1 MAPAPVGTA
10 GAVVASATSVLNPT
24 TLTPGTGSG
33 YAVGDT
39 LLCFTACRSAT
50 PTVATPSGWFSIL
63 NVTGTNGRMALFFKR
78 AASTSEAAP
87 SVVWSGLT
95 TGSSGTPVQ
104 AVVRAFSG
112 LAAGSIADVVGTVA
126 DGAASTATSAGGA
139 AITTLTADDLV
150 LSLTTRLDD
159 AFTTFTAPA
168 GFTNV
173 TAAMGSASGLDFAMG
188 WAYQVKTPAGA
199 VTAPNFGLTGAT
211 SFASSGVVVA
221 LKPLVTGTPVDET
234 SIDNFDRA
242 DGPIYSGVGASL
254 WESVGTYQDNTT
266 ASTMVTAGNQ
276 LASSSGSTG
285 YYARSKF
292 QLQASFDLLCDIATF
307 NQFFVFFATTDLGTS
322 TWDGYALEI
331 SGTGTWILRYYTNG
345 APSTLVTTSA
355 GPVVV
360 AGSTLWIEKRGT
372 TTSIYYRIAA
382 GGQFA
387 QVFTVT
393 DARNNV
399 ASPVVIQVPNTTARL
414 DNLRGGPSI
423 VFAVRTGTD
432 SLGTSDVATRAV
444 QPFTRTASD
453 YLGPLISYNS
463 EIDVD
468 SPVSHWKLG
477 EGGSDS
483 AVDRKGNLNLVNTNQ
498 GSTGTS
504 STVTDLLSNNGG
516 SSASRMQDHQ
526 VFTPASTVYTFYD
539 SSLWSYELWFRP
551 NVLANSTP
559 LGKLGATPIRFGVNI
574 TGTLTITATDAGGAT
589 RFYTSTNQ
597 VVVGQVYHAVGT
609 FDGNTLRLYVN
620 GVLWASGSC
629 VGLQDTSRGIA
640 IGNVT
645 NNSNNPDLDLDEV
658 AWYNS
663 QLSLTR
669 IQAHYQVG
677 AGLIPVGT
685 RDSAV
690 RKVATAIVREF
701 DGGDD
706 QIIVSGGSVGQIGQ
720 DPFTVLLVIQPLL
733 FFYEY
738 PITIYA
744 ANGDFLGGLNLDGG
758 DQTLHWN
765 TSFGSSVSPFAAD
778 TSWQILVISKA
789 SSGNSTVRFH
799 RAPLGGRWT
808 HGDGGLNSSF
818 SGLAD
823 QIVFGSTRTPDLWQY
838 MRLAVAAIWNRGLS
852 DAEIESIKG
861 GTLEIQSVSGGAPV
875 ALWEFNQVN
884 PSIPVV
890 DIA

>member
-33 YAVGDT
+33 YAVGDV

-50 PTVATPSGWFSIL
+50 PTVATPSGWTQL
-63 NVTGTNGRMALFFKR
+63 VNVTGTNGRLALFGKV
-78 AASTSEAAP
+78 ATSTAEGTP

-95 TGSSGTPVQ
+95 TGNSGTPVQ
-104 AVVRAFSG
+104 ARVQAFSG
-112 LAAGSIADVVGTVA
+112 VLAALTVDVAGAVA

-139 AITTLTADDLV
+139 AITTLTTDDLV

-159 AFTTFTAPA
+159 AFTTFTAPS

-173 TAAMGSASGLDFAMG
+173 TAAMGTTSGLDFAMG

-211 SFASSGVVVA
+211 SFASSGVMVA
-221 LKPLVTGTPVDET
+221 LKPVVTGVPSNET
-234 SIDNFDRA
+234 IIDDFNRA
-242 DGPIYSGVGASL
+242 DGPIYAGAGASI
-254 WESVGTYQDNTT
+254 WESVGTVGDNTT
-266 ASTMVTAGNQ
+266 ATAGVVAGNQ
-276 LASSSGSTG
+276 MGSSSASSGQFMRLKLTLAST
-285 YYARSKF
+285 
-292 QLQASFDLLCDIATF
+292 FDLLWDIGAVAQVYTY
-307 NQFFVFFATTDLGTS
+307 FALTDYGTGP
-322 TWDGYALEI
+322 WDGYSLQV
-331 SGTGTWILRYYTNG
+331 TTPNTWILQFFTNG
-345 APSTLVTTSA
+345 TPATLVSTTT
-355 GPVVV
+355 GPAPAV
-360 AGSTLWIEKRGT
+360 GSTIWIEKRGT
-372 TTSIYYRIAA
+372 TTSVYHRASG
-382 GGQFA
+382 GGQFV
-387 QVFTVT
+387 QVLTVT

-399 ASPVVIQVPNTTARL
+399 ASPFVFQIPNTTARL
-414 DNLRGGPSI
+414 DNLRGGPLT
-423 VFAVRTGTD
+423 ARTVTD

-453 YLGPLISYNS
+453 YLGPLISYDS
-463 EIDVD
+463 EIDTD
-468 SPVSHWKLG
+468 SPISHWKLG
-477 EGGSDS
+477 EGGTDS
-483 AVDRKGNLNLVNTNQ
+483 AVDRKGNLNLLNSNQ

-504 STVTDLLSNNGG
+504 STVAGLLSNNVGN
-516 SSASRMQDHQ
+516 SASRMQDHQ
-526 VFTPASTVYTFYD
+526 AFTPASTVYTFYD
-539 SSLWSYELWFRP
+539 SSVWSYELWFRP

-559 LGKLGATPIRFGVNI
+559 LGKLGPTPIRFGVNI
-574 TGTLTITATDAGGAT
+574 TGTLTITATDAAGTT

-620 GVLWASGSC
+620 GILWASGSC

-640 IGNVT
+640 IGNVV

-663 QLSLTR
+663 QLSLER

-690 RKVATAIVREF
+690 RRVATAIVREF

-738 PITIYA
+738 AITIYA

-765 TSFGSSVSPFAAD
+765 TAFGSATSPFAGD

-789 SSGNSTVRFH
+789 GSGNSTVRFH

-818 SGLAD
+818 SGLVD